1 MRDLLGPTPLNLAAL
16 AVVTALLGMAYLVSP
31 PPLVR
36 YGAWLVA
43 FAVWMAWFVV
53 VAREWISR
61 ADF

>member
-16 AVVTALLGMAYLVSP
+16 AAVAALVGIGSLSSS

-61 ADF
+61 ADY

>member
-1 MRDLLGPTPLNLAAL
+1 MRDLLGPTSLNLAAL
-16 AVVTALLGMAYLVSP
+16 TVVAVVLGIAHLSSP

-43 FAVWMAWFVV
+43 FAVWMAWFVAI
-53 VAREWISR
+53 AREWISR

>member
-1 MRDLLGPTPLNLAAL
+1 MRDFLGPTYLNLAAL
-16 AVVTALLGMAYLVSP
+16 AAVTALIGVAYVLASS
-31 PPLVR
+31 PLVR

-43 FAVWMAWFVV
+43 FAVWMAWFVA

>member
-1 MRDLLGPTPLNLAAL
+1 MRDLLRPTYLNLAAL
-16 AVVTALLGMAYLVSP
+16 AVVAALLGVGYFVALS
-31 PPLVR
+31 PLVR

-43 FAVWMAWFVV
+43 FAVWMAWFVA